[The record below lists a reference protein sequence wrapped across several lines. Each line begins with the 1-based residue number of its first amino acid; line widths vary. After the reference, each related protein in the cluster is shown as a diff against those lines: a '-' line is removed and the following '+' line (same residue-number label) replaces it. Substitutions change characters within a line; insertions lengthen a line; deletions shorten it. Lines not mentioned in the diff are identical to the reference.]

1 MTTSVY
7 IVSEQTLGKGYQKSK
22 FEEKNRPTYNL
33 AAIIGL
39 LYK

>member
-7 IVSEQTLGKGYQKSK
+7 IVSELTLGKGYQKSK
-22 FEEKNRPTYNL
+22 FEEKNRLL

-39 LYK
+39 LYE